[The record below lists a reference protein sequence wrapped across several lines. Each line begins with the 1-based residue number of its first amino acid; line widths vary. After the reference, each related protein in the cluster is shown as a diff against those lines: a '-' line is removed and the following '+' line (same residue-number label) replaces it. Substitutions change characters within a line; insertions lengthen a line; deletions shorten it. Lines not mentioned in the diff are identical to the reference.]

1 MADAVSLARTPTRW
15 APWLLAALPAVWML
29 TIVWGDTHLQYEDYW
44 RILADT
50 STPDGGFDL
59 GSLLVFNNEHPVAV
73 PNLLYWANIYLAD
86 GSNLWLGTLAV
97 VIVFAQV
104 VVLSRFIPAGDRRSW
119 AAAAFIVAASILLF
133 SRQGAWNFTRSMSG
147 IAWFTANLCVLGAIV
162 VRWRGRVWPAVAL
175 GLVASLSL
183 TTGLLVWPVLVL
195 VGLLVDRRWRP
206 DWRVVGIGAAVWIWY
221 LFSFQRAT
229 ISPAI
234 EESLGGGGRNL
245 PAPLEAVSR
254 ALATAGSLFTWDFRI
269 ARVLGLVAVTAG
281 FGLCAWALRR
291 RSSDS
296 TPWIALFSFSLASL
310 LMVSAGRLD
319 ISLPFRSQGRYVCVA
334 ALLWI
339 SVGGLAGSLTSW
351 RPRLIAPT
359 AIVAAF
365 ALTVGAAAVRQDRET
380 LFRQRALAAAYR
392 LDLVEGR
399 TDAFGVPYPA
409 ISSRLEAL
417 GHYPFSDR
425 YDDDCG
431 LLGDQLDI
439 GTMEVVGQGET
450 RATWINRGV
459 AVRLTATVPEPRVA
473 EVDCVV
479 VADQDGRVV
488 GIGELGVAALGG
500 DVVPNLASAI
510 APPGSTSYAVVL
522 TDADDQVLL
531 NRPVDESEIVVG

>member
-1 MADAVSLARTPTRW
+1 MAEAAALARTPTRW
-15 APWLLAALPAVWML
+15 APWLLAAMPAAWML
-29 TIVWGDTHLQYEDYW
+29 MIVWSDTHLQYDDYW
-44 RILADT
+44 RVLADT
-50 STPDGGFDL
+50 STPSGGFDL

-97 VIVFAQV
+97 VLVFAQL

-133 SRQGAWNFTRSMSG
+133 SRQGSWNFTRSMSG
-147 IAWFTANLCVLGAIV
+147 VAWFTANLCVLGAIV
-162 VRWRGRVWPAVAL
+162 LRWRGRVWPAVAL

-183 TTGLLVWPVLVL
+183 TTGLLMWPVLVL

-221 LFSFQRAT
+221 FLERGTLSREVGVALEG
-229 ISPAI
+229 AD
-234 EESLGGGGRNL
+234 RNL
-245 PAPLEAVSR
+245 PAPLEAISR
-254 ALATAGSLFTWDFRI
+254 TLATAGSLFTWDFRV
-269 ARVLGLVAVTAG
+269 ARVLGLVAVAT
-281 FGLCAWALRR
+281 GLGLGAWALRR

-296 TPWIALFSFSLASL
+296 TPWIGLFSFSLASL
-310 LMVSAGRLD
+310 LLTAAARLD
-319 ISLPFRSQGRYVCVA
+319 FPLPFRTQGRYVCLA

-339 SVGGLAGSLTSW
+339 SIGGLAGSLTSW
-351 RPRLIAPT
+351 RPRLIAPM

-365 ALTVGAAAVRQDRET
+365 ALTIGSAAVRQDRRA
-380 LFRQRALAAAYR
+380 LFWQRDLAAAYR

-399 TDAFGVPYPA
+399 ADVFGVPYPA
-409 ISSRLEAL
+409 ISSRLAAL

-431 LLGDQLDI
+431 LLGDQLDLDR
-439 GTMEVVGQGET
+439 MEVVGQGG
-450 RATWINRGV
+450 IGSFGIDRG
-459 AVRLTATVPEPRVA
+459 AVRLTATVPESRVA

-488 GIGELGVAALGG
+488 GIGTVGVGG
-500 DVVPNLASAI
+500 IGGPVVSDLASAI
-510 APPGSTSYAVVL
+510 APTGSTSYTVVL
-522 TDADDQVLL
+522 VTDAGDQVLL
-531 NRPVDESEIVVG
+531 DRPVEESEIVVG